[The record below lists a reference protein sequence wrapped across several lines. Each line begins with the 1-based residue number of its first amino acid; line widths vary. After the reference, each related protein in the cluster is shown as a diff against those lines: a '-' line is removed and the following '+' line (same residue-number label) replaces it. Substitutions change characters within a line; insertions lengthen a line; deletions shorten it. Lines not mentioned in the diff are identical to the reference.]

1 VQAGYTRRMTEFSI
15 DPRLADDS
23 VGVTQLELCSVRLR
37 NDARFPWCLL
47 IPMRPLITEVFE
59 LNKADQ
65 ALLMLETARVAEVL
79 AAIYSP
85 FKINIGA
92 LGNQVAQLHMHVVA
106 RRSGDAAWPGP
117 VWGTG
122 QRVAYAG
129 EELMR
134 NAQLIAARLR

>member
-1 VQAGYTRRMTEFSI
+1 MTEFSI

-117 VWGTG
+117 VWGAG

-129 EELMR
+129 E
-134 NAQLIAARLR
+134 